1 MPTKRSNPSKSK
13 GGTNS
18 VFPQKVGDVLKLVK
32 EKDVGIVDLRFLDFL
47 GTWQHFSVP
56 SHQLDEKAFEEG
68 LGFDGSS
75 IRGWQS
81 IHASDMLVVPDP
93 KTARMDPFTA
103 APTLAVICDVV
114 DPITREPY
122 SRDPRNIAKKAA
134 AYMKGTKIADTA
146 YFGPELEFFILDDV
160 RYDQTSSCAYYFVDS
175 VEGAWNTGRE
185 EKPNLGYKPRYKEGY
200 FPVPPSD
207 TLQDIRSEMVKVL
220 EELGI
225 TVEAHHHEVSTAGQ
239 AEIDMKF
246 SPIVDMGDRMKW
258 YKYVCRNVA
267 KKYGKTVTFM
277 PKPIFGDNGS
287 GMHTHQSL
295 WKNGEPLFAG
305 NGYAGLSDMALH
317 YIGGLL
323 KHAAAI
329 CAITNPTTNSY
340 RRLVPGFEAPVNL
353 AYSAR
358 NRSAAIRIPMYSPS
372 PKAKRIE
379 CRFPDPSCNGYLAF
393 AAMLMAGLDGIEKKL
408 NPGEPLDKDIYAL
421 GPEELAGIPSVPGS
435 LEDALKALEND
446 HEFLLKGDVF
456 TEDVIE
462 TWINYKVEHDVN
474 PVRLRPVP
482 YEFLLYFDA

>member
-1 MPTKRSNPSKSK
+1 
-13 GGTNS
+13 
-18 VFPQKVGDVLKLVK
+18 
-32 EKDVGIVDLRFLDFL
+32 
-47 GTWQHFSVP
+47 
-56 SHQLDEKAFEEG
+56 
-68 LGFDGSS
+68 
-75 IRGWQS
+75 
-81 IHASDMLVVPDP
+81 
-93 KTARMDPFTA
+93 
-103 APTLAVICDVV
+103 
-114 DPITREPY
+114 
-122 SRDPRNIAKKAA
+122 
-134 AYMKGTKIADTA
+134 
-146 YFGPELEFFILDDV
+146 
-160 RYDQTSSCAYYFVDS
+160 
-175 VEGAWNTGRE
+175 
-185 EKPNLGYKPRYKEGY
+185 
-200 FPVPPSD
+200 
-207 TLQDIRSEMVKVL
+207 
-220 EELGI
+220 
-225 TVEAHHHEVSTAGQ
+225 
-239 AEIDMKF
+239 
-246 SPIVDMGDRMKW
+246 MGDRMKW

-305 NGYAGLSDMALH
+305 NGYAGLSDMALQ
-317 YIGGLL
+317 YIGGIL

-358 NRSAAIRIPMYSPS
+358 NRSAAVRIPMYSPS
-372 PKAKRIE
+372 PKAKRVE
-379 CRFPDPSCNGYLAF
+379 VRFPDPSCNGYLAF

-462 TWINYKVEHDVN
+462 TWINYKIEHDVN

-482 YEFLLYFDA
+482 YEFMLYFDA